1 MSIKINLLVP
11 AAAAAVGVTTNS
23 NAAIADSLL
32 AITPVTA
39 LNCAEISDASGKF
52 IVFATVFDTDG
63 ITPIVRPVAG
73 SDGNIKLYGNSTS
86 ALRIAKAANLSAG
99 AIVRIAPWARPT
111 TVGDPLDSLKTRYVS
126 ACKRGIYAVTKKNI
140 VADKISNAVT
150 FGWDVSSGA
159 TLAEYNDLISR
170 HVVLEEFETKT
181 LALVTDLGTRLT
193 TAGVDPATVAT
204 APNIGD

>member
-1 MSIKINLLVP
+1 MSTKINLLVP
-11 AAAAAVGVTTNS
+11 AAAAAVGVTTSAGN
-23 NAAIADSLL
+23 AIADSLL

-39 LNCAEISDASGKF
+39 LNCAELSDGSGKF
-52 IVFATVFDTDG
+52 IVFATVFDNDG

-86 ALRIAKAANLSAG
+86 ALRIAKVANLSAG

-126 ACKRGIYAVTKKNI
+126 ACKRATYAVTKKTI
-140 VADKISNAVT
+140 VADKIDNAVM

-159 TLAEYNDLISR
+159 TLTEYTDLIAR
-170 HVVLEEFETKT
+170 LAVLGELEIKT
-181 LALVTDLGTRLT
+181 LALVTDLSARLT
-193 TAGVDPATVAT
+193 IAGVDPMTVAT
-204 APNIGD
+204 APNISN

>member
-39 LNCAEISDASGKF
+39 LNCAELSDASGKF

-73 SDGNIKLYGNSTS
+73 SDG
-86 ALRIAKAANLSAG
+86 ALLHKTPAG
-99 AIVRIAPWARPT
+99 
-111 TVGDPLDSLKTRYVS
+111 
-126 ACKRGIYAVTKKNI
+126 
-140 VADKISNAVT
+140 
-150 FGWDVSSGA
+150 
-159 TLAEYNDLISR
+159 
-170 HVVLEEFETKT
+170 
-181 LALVTDLGTRLT
+181 
-193 TAGVDPATVAT
+193 
-204 APNIGD
+204 